1 MRRIIFLALLTT
13 LFAWSPAAYT
23 DGEYGKLEKT
33 FQHGGLEREY
43 IFYKPENL
51 PANAPLLFVLHGRGQ
66 TGQWASG
73 LGFDDLADK
82 NGFAVAYPQS
92 TYAYFGGKD
101 QNDPKAFKLFEWNA
115 HNDPTRV
122 DDVDFLS
129 KLARSLQ
136 SEHALNPDQTFVAGF
151 SKGGYMSYTLACQ
164 ASETFKG
171 VAIVAALMDNKV
183 YEDCSPPPNP
193 MPVLHIHGTEDSA
206 CPIGG
211 NINKETGE
219 KIPPDVAAIIDLWVK
234 RNNCTTSETKNITDT
249 TTAHFHRGGINGNE
263 VHYYEISGGEHLW
276 PGEVP
281 KKEIQKKQG
290 YGDKSGIDATKII
303 WDFFSKY

>member
-1 MRRIIFLALLTT
+1 MWRTICISVLAT
-13 LFAWSPAAYT
+13 LAAWTPAAYA
-23 DGEYGKLEKT
+23 DGEYGKIEKT
-33 FQHGGLEREY
+33 IEHGGQEREY
-43 IFYKPENL
+43 ILYEPENL

-66 TGQWASG
+66 TNQGFYE
-73 LGFDDLADK
+73 LGFNDLADK

-101 QNDPKAFKLFEWNA
+101 QNDPEAFKLFEWNA

-129 KLARSLQ
+129 HLARFLQ
-136 SEHALNPDQTFVAGF
+136 SEHALNPDRTFVAGF
-151 SKGGYMSYTLACQ
+151 SNGGYMSYTLACQ

-183 YEDCSPPPNP
+183 YENCSPPPKA
-193 MPVLHIHGTEDSA
+193 MPVLHIHGTDDSA

-211 NINKETGE
+211 NIDKKTGA
-219 KIPPDVAAIIDLWVK
+219 KIPPSVAEIIELWAK
-234 RNNCTTSETKNITDT
+234 RNNCTTTETLKITDT
-249 TTAHFHRGGINGNE
+249 TTAHFHRDGINGNE

-281 KKEIQKKQG
+281 KKEIQEKQG
-290 YGDKSGIDATKII
+290 YGDNSGIDATKII